1 MGRPRQAFWG
11 LARSEFLVGW
21 RNPGFRVAAALCA
34 AVAGLSCT
42 AAGTTASLAAYR
54 VSQQASTVIGLVALL
69 WMCHAACRDAWM
81 GADELVMV
89 KPQSTEAILL
99 GRFLGNLGVVLTVM
113 LFSLAAAAVAQVTWG
128 GTPFRL
134 LAYLHAFARALV
146 PLGTLSTLGFALC
159 TLFGTPVAGGVVA
172 LYWIL
177 VLSGRDFVSRVFNF
191 SLTQN
196 NAIYALLSAGVLTL
210 MLLVYRRDRRGG
222 NRWPRPLVAATA
234 LFLSGGLLV
243 AVLFVYSRHD
253 PPLHRRDGI
262 LAIASQHLEPGRRIP
277 GFWLPGGKVPLTGL
291 YPFDGRVLAVGLWAP
306 SVPESLGVLEVLRQ
320 IDAEFGSQGATAIAI
335 CVSEDT
341 AIARHVARE
350 NGYRFLMLHD
360 PGARQT
366 YPPSAGSPVAEAYDA
381 ADLPKLVVA
390 DRERTV
396 QLVETGIGPDASQA
410 PDTVRQL
417 LSTATAAAVP
427 PQGNPGSP

>member
-1 MGRPRQAFWG
+1 MGRQRQAFWG

-146 PLGTLSTLGFALC
+146 PLGTLSTLGSRLHAVRH
-159 TLFGTPVAGGVVA
+159 PGGGRVVA
-172 LYWIL
+172 PTDPGP
-177 VLSGRDFVSRVFNF
+177 SGRDFVSRVFNF
-191 SLTQN
+191 AHPEQRYL
-196 NAIYALLSAGVLTL
+196 
-210 MLLVYRRDRRGG
+210 RPPPRG
-222 NRWPRPLVAATA
+222 
-234 LFLSGGLLV
+234 
-243 AVLFVYSRHD
+243 
-253 PPLHRRDGI
+253 
-262 LAIASQHLEPGRRIP
+262 
-277 GFWLPGGKVPLTGL
+277 
-291 YPFDGRVLAVGLWAP
+291 
-306 SVPESLGVLEVLRQ
+306 
-320 IDAEFGSQGATAIAI
+320 
-335 CVSEDT
+335 C
-341 AIARHVARE
+341 
-350 NGYRFLMLHD
+350 
-360 PGARQT
+360 
-366 YPPSAGSPVAEAYDA
+366 
-381 ADLPKLVVA
+381 
-390 DRERTV
+390 
-396 QLVETGIGPDASQA
+396 
-410 PDTVRQL
+410 
-417 LSTATAAAVP
+417 
-427 PQGNPGSP
+427 